1 MQEPDCSDY
10 LLSKPWCP
18 IFESL
23 WIITSTEILHVQKE
37 VLQVLRH
44 CKRNF
49 SCVITNFIQES
60 LEKQLQNQRQHLEAK
75 LLEQS
80 EQFEAKLKQQG
91 ERFESQL
98 KEHSEKQSEQFQEA
112 VKQLSECHKVY

>member
-1 MQEPDCSDY
+1 MVPNFW
-10 LLSKPWCP
+10 KFVNNH
-18 IFESL
+18 INRN
-23 WIITSTEILHVQKE
+23 ITCTEGQ
-37 VLQVLRH
+37 VLQVLRL
-44 CKRNF
+44 CKRNV

-80 EQFEAKLKQQG
+80 KQFEAKLKQQG